1 LKRWNR
7 LPLTHNAF
15 DDFARSIDVQKLDE
29 QQFVRLIET
38 MHMLGTAG
46 TGIELS
52 ALSTETFVWIIERAS
67 AAQLDAL
74 MEHHELRPVVLG
86 EVFARMAKHVK
97 PKAPDAVVHW
107 RFTGGYEEGGFD
119 RYQTVIGSG
128 RCTSGVVQD
137 LDPRST
143 VTITPSD
150 FLKVVTGNASAP
162 MLFIRGRVKVKGDI
176 PFVAGLIN
184 HFDLP
189 SERL

>member
-1 LKRWNR
+1 
-7 LPLTHNAF
+7 
-15 DDFARSIDVQKLDE
+15 
-29 QQFVRLIET
+29 

-74 MEHHELRPVVLG
+74 MEHHELRTVVLG

-97 PKAPDAVVHW
+97 PNAADAVVHW

-119 RYQTVIGSG
+119 RYQTVIASG
-128 RCTSGVVQD
+128 HCRSGVVQD

-189 SERL
+189 SERP

>member
-1 LKRWNR
+1 LKRWHR
-7 LPLTHNAF
+7 LPPPSAF

-67 AAQLDAL
+67 ATQLDAL
-74 MEHHELRPVVLG
+74 MEHHELRTVVLA
-86 EVFARMAKHVK
+86 EVFARMTKHVK
-97 PKAPDAVVHW
+97 ADAPDAVVHW

-119 RYQTVIGSG
+119 RYQTVIASG
-128 RCTSGVVQD
+128 RCTSGIVQD
-137 LDPRST
+137 KDPRAT

-150 FLKVVTGNASAP
+150 FLKVTTGNASAP
-162 MLFIRGRVKVKGDI
+162 LLFIRGRVKVKGDI
-176 PFVAGLIN
+176 PFVAGLVN

-189 SERL
+189 SARP